1 MNVSMQDSYNLGWK
15 LGLVV
20 KGIAQPSILKTYQS
34 ERRRIAKDL
43 IGMFAGRNYFTYFNT
58 MVISL
63 SVIF

>member
-34 ERRRIAKDL
+34 ERRRIANDL
-43 IGMFAGRNYFTYFNT
+43 IDFDHNW
-58 MVISL
+58 
-63 SVIF
+63 